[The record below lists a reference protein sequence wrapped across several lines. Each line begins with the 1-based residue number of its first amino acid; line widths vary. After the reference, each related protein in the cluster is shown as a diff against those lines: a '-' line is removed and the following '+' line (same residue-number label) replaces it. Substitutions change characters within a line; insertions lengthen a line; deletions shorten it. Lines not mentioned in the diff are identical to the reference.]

1 MTAHGT
7 FFAFAAL
14 STLAAAAAPPPVLA
28 NGGQDL
34 AKTSQNHVGDVI
46 SLPTRTSRD
55 PERDYFARTGIFPIM
70 HAVAIRNDLI
80 DANPWLPQAVFDA
93 YSQAKK
99 RRYEAMRMGWVMETL
114 PWFGQELDETRR
126 LMGDNFWPY
135 GIAAN
140 KTALNALFRYS
151 HEQGLASRRL
161 TIEELFHSSTLE
173 LTETL

>member
-1 MTAHGT
+1 VRVGPEGKDE
-7 FFAFAAL
+7 
-14 STLAAAAAPPPVLA
+14 S
-28 NGGQDL
+28 DL
-34 AKTSQNHVGDVI
+34 LLDGDVDALFHAAEFKVFLEGNPKI
-46 SLPTRTSRD
+46 KRLFDD
-55 PERDYFARTGIFPIM
+55 PRAVERDYFARTGIFPVM

-80 DANPWLPQAVFDA
+80 DANPWLPRAVFDA

-161 TIEELFHSSTLE
+161 TVEELFHPSTLE